1 MKKRVLKL
9 SEEQYSRLMEDNT
22 VFSTSN
28 SNKPETVIQ
37 TTKSG
42 LSNAVSQ
49 ALDTNATAI
58 DITDGGTNESIIT
71 KKQLVSEARKEW
83 KKGTEVVKLS
93 QLLKN

>member
-28 SNKPETVIQ
+28 NNKPETVIQ

-83 KKGTEVVKLS
+83 K
-93 QLLKN
+93 